1 MIQLSPPQSQTP
13 SVPGFSAAPRQTLT
27 LDVTGMKCAGCVAAV
42 ERLLQQ
48 VPGVTDSRV
57 NLVTAI
63 AVVEYDPSQV
73 TTPQDLA
80 DHLSQRGFPSQIRQA
95 PGQSS
100 SPVPESS
107 FKSDAPPGT
116 ITPELGVALLLLIFS
131 GLGHLAHLG
140 GPMLP
145 LIHHPIFHWALAM
158 IAIAIPGRDIFVDG
172 WRGLRFGHAN
182 MNTLVALGTG
192 SAYLTSCVAWIWPG
206 LGWECFFD
214 EPVML
219 LGVLLLGRT
228 LESKARHQAAAALR
242 HLIALRPAMAR
253 LVGQDGGE
261 TGIEIAVDLVRPGEW
276 VRVLPGEKIPV
287 DGKVIAGKTLVDEAL
302 LTGESVP
309 VLKEKDDGVIAGT
322 WNQSGDIT
330 IAATQVGTETTLA
343 RIIRL
348 VETAQT
354 QKAPIQRLADQVAG
368 VFAYGVLAVALLT
381 LLFWASV
388 GIHWFPQVITA
399 TPDLSPLLI
408 ALKLS
413 VSVLVVACPCALG
426 LATPTAILVGTS
438 LGAEQGIL
446 IKGGDVLETLHRTT
460 TIVFDKTGT
469 LTAGKLQVTDCLPMA
484 PISADELLTVAASVE
499 QGTRHPLA
507 DALVAAAQAQSLGFL
522 PVEEIH
528 TEPGRGVQGW
538 LHGDRLLVG
547 NQGWLADHGVTISS
561 DVQST
566 LATWLGQGKTV
577 IFVARH
583 QHLLGL
589 LALQDQLRPDAA
601 ATVATVKAQGITPI
615 LLTGDHPQIAQ
626 AIAQQVGIEAV
637 YAQMTPQGKVD
648 HIKTLQGG
656 TTQAIVAMVGDG
668 INDAPALAQADVG
681 ISLSGATE
689 VAMET
694 ADVVLMRSQLADLPA
709 ALTLSRNTVRKIY
722 QNLFWALGYNCVAIP
737 LAAGVFLP
745 QFSLALTPAIAAAMM
760 ASSSI
765 IVVLNALSLR
775 QHGPKRGEP
784 TGAGT

>member
-1 MIQLSPPQSQTP
+1 MIQLSPPRP
-13 SVPGFSAAPRQTLT
+13 SVQSRPSHPPSQPLT

-42 ERLLQQ
+42 ERLLKQ
-48 VPGVTDSRV
+48 VPGVQESCV

-63 AVVEYDPSQV
+63 AVVHYDAAQI
-73 TTPQDLA
+73 TDPQCLA
-80 DHLSQRGFPSQIRQA
+80 DHLSQRGFPSHIRQSR
-95 PGQSS
+95 GQT
-100 SPVPESS
+100 V
-107 FKSDAPPGT
+107 PPGT
-116 ITPELGVALLLLIFS
+116 GSVADAPEGVINPELGLALLLLMLS

-140 GPMLP
+140 GPMIP
-145 LIHHPIFHWALAM
+145 FVHHPIFHWALAT
-158 IAIAIPGRDIFVDG
+158 IAILIPGRDIFIDG

-182 MNTLVALGTG
+182 MNTLIALGTG
-192 SAYLTSCVAWIWPG
+192 SAYLTSCVAWVWPG

-228 LESKARHQAAAALR
+228 LEGKARRRAAAALH
-242 HLIALRPAMAR
+242 HLLALRPEVAR
-253 LVGQDGGE
+253 LVGQDQDHNE

-287 DGKVIAGKTLVDEAL
+287 DGIVISGKTLVDEAL
-302 LTGESVP
+302 LTGESIP
-309 VLKEKDDGVIAGT
+309 VLKTKDDAVIAGT

-368 VFAYGVLAVALLT
+368 VFAYGVLALALLT

-388 GIHWFPQVITA
+388 GVDWFPQVMAA
-399 TPDLSPLLI
+399 TPDVSPLLM

-446 IKGGDVLETLHRTT
+446 IKGGDVLETLQRLT
-460 TIVFDKTGT
+460 TIAFDKTGT
-469 LTAGKLQVTDCLPMA
+469 LTEGKLQLTDCHSLA
-484 PISADELLTVAASVE
+484 PITAEDLLTLVASVE

-507 DALVAAAQAQSLGFL
+507 EALVAAAQVQGLALL
-522 PVEEIH
+522 PVDNIQ
-528 TEPGRGVQGW
+528 TEAGRGVQGW
-538 LHGDRLLVG
+538 INCDRLLVG
-547 NQGWLADHGVTISS
+547 NQGWLADHGVSLGTDALTVLEMWLS
-561 DVQST
+561 D
-566 LATWLGQGKTV
+566 GKTV
-577 IFVARH
+577 IFVARN
-583 QHLLGL
+583 QQLIGL
-589 LALQDQLRPDAA
+589 LALQDRLRPDAVQTIA
-601 ATVATVKAQGITPI
+601 ALKTQGITPL
-615 LLTGDHPQIAQ
+615 LLTGDHPRIAQ
-626 AIAQQVGIEAV
+626 AIAKEVGIDIDQV
-637 YAQMTPQGKVD
+637 YAQMTPQDKVD
-648 HIKTLQGG
+648 HLKTLQ
-656 TTQAIVAMVGDG
+656 TEAAIVGMVGDG

-681 ISLSGATE
+681 ISLSGATD

-694 ADVVLMRSQLADLPA
+694 ADVVLMGYRLGDLLN
-709 ALTLSRNTVRKIY
+709 ALTLSRCTVRKIY

-745 QFSLALTPAIAAAMM
+745 QFSLSLTPAIAAAMM
-760 ASSSI
+760 AGSSI
-765 IVVLNALSLR
+765 MVVLNALSLR
-775 QHGPKRGEP
+775 QIFPRHLTP
-784 TGAGT
+784 